1 MAPCQSRRA
10 APRPPLAIPS
20 DPLHDLAALPARVRA
35 MRAKILEAV
44 ESGDIENLRAPIE
57 WNETPPIFGRA
68 GDRNSPRLR
77 TFAEAIAALKARSF
91 DGEGRETL
99 RLLAAI
105 FEQPYAKVTRGP
117 VITFVWPAFAVKQ
130 APDPSPELRLA
141 MYRCAR
147 FANLALRNDI
157 GLPIM
162 ERVGIGADGTWHY
175 FYSG

>member
-1 MAPCQSRRA
+1 MSKP
-10 APRPPLAIPS
+10 PRNSSPPSGDSIS

-68 GDRNSPRLR
+68 SDRNSPRAR

-117 VITFVWPAFAVKQ
+117 VVTYVWPAFAVKQ
-130 APDPSPELRLA
+130 APNPSPETRLA

-162 ERVGIGADGTWHY
+162 ERVGIGADGTWHF

>member
-1 MAPCQSRRA
+1 MSKQPRGAPPSTVES
-10 APRPPLAIPS
+10 IS

-44 ESGDIENLRAPIE
+44 DSGDIENLRAPIE

-68 GDRNSPRLR
+68 GDRNSARAR
-77 TFAEAIAALKARSF
+77 SFAEAIESLKARSF
-91 DGEGRETL
+91 DGKGRETL

-105 FEQPYAKVTRGP
+105 FEQPHAKVTRGP
-117 VITFVWPAFAVKQ
+117 VVTYVWPAFAVKQ

-141 MYRCAR
+141 MFRCAR
-147 FANLALRNDI
+147 FANLALHNDI

>member
-1 MAPCQSRRA
+1 MSKQPRSAP
-10 APRPPLAIPS
+10 PPSGDQIS
-20 DPLHDLAALPARVRA
+20 DPIHDLAALPARVRA
-35 MRAKILEAV
+35 MRARILEAV

-68 GDRNSPRLR
+68 GDRSSPRVR
-77 TFAEAIAALKARSF
+77 SFAAAIEALKARSF
-91 DGEGRETL
+91 DGAGRETL
-99 RLLAAI
+99 SLLAAI

-117 VITFVWPAFAVKQ
+117 VVTYVWPAFAVKQ
-130 APDPSPELRLA
+130 APAPSPELRLA

-147 FANLALRNDI
+147 FANLNLRNDI

>member
-1 MAPCQSRRA
+1 MTKQPRSAP
-10 APRPPLAIPS
+10 PPSGVSIS
-20 DPLHDLAALPARVRA
+20 DPLHDLGALPSRVRA
-35 MRAKILEAV
+35 MRTKILEAV

-68 GDRNSPRLR
+68 GDRNSLRVR
-77 TFAEAIAALKARSF
+77 TFAGAIEALKAHSF

-117 VITFVWPAFAVKQ
+117 VVTFVWPAFAVRQ
-130 APDPSPELRLA
+130 APGPSPELRLA

-147 FANLALRNDI
+147 FANLNLRNDI

>member
-1 MAPCQSRRA
+1 MSKPPRSAP
-10 APRPPLAIPS
+10 PPSGDSIS
-20 DPLHDLAALPARVRA
+20 DPIHDLAALPARVRA

-44 ESGDIENLRAPIE
+44 ESGDIETLRAPIE

-68 GDRNSPRLR
+68 GDRNSPRAR
-77 TFAEAIAALKARSF
+77 TFAEAIEALKARSF

-117 VITFVWPAFAVKQ
+117 VVTYVWPAFAVKQ
-130 APDPSPELRLA
+130 APDPAPQLRLA

-147 FANLALRNDI
+147 FANLAVRNDI

>member
-1 MAPCQSRRA
+1 MSK
-10 APRPPLAIPS
+10 APRSSPPPSGDQIS
-20 DPLHDLAALPARVRA
+20 DPIRDLGALPARVRT

-44 ESGDIENLRAPIE
+44 ESGDIATLRAPIE

-68 GDRNSPRLR
+68 SDRNSPRVR
-77 TFAEAIAALKARSF
+77 TFAEAIEVLKARSF

-105 FEQPYAKVTRGP
+105 FEQPYVKVTRGP
-117 VITFVWPAFAVKQ
+117 VVTYVWPAFAVKQ
-130 APDPSPELRLA
+130 APGPSPELRLA

-147 FANLALRNDI
+147 FANLNLRNDI
-157 GLPIM
+157 GLPII

>member
-1 MAPCQSRRA
+1 MAQPGEQ
-10 APRPPLAIPS
+10 IS
-20 DPLHDLAALPARVRA
+20 DTIHDLAPLPARVLA

-44 ESGDIENLRAPIE
+44 ASGDIENLRAPIE

-68 GDRNSPRLR
+68 GDRNSPRVQ
-77 TFAEAIAALKARSF
+77 TFAEAIDALKARSF
-91 DGEGRETL
+91 DGAGRETL
-99 RLLAAI
+99 AILSAI

-117 VITFVWPAFAVKQ
+117 TVTYVWPAFAVKQ
-130 APDPSPELRLA
+130 TPNPSPEARLA

-147 FANLALRNDI
+147 FANLPLRNDI
-157 GLPIM
+157 GLPII